1 MAAQALKAH
10 PATPAGWAFAW
21 VAWPLY
27 RPQRGLNGRRI
38 VYLDMSLVTAVDR
51 VPRFLRS
58 FYFLTGAAFL
68 VWMFLFDANDFV
80 KQYDMYAKWQE
91 LDTDKDYYLRE
102 IDKVKKER
110 AELLSSPELLEKFA
124 REKYIMK
131 RPGED
136 VFVLVPQE
144 KE

>member
-1 MAAQALKAH
+1 M
-10 PATPAGWAFAW
+10 TPADVFE
-21 VAWPLY
+21 
-27 RPQRGLNGRRI
+27 
-38 VYLDMSLVTAVDR
+38 R
-51 VPRFLRS
+51 VPRLLRN
-58 FYFLTGAAFL
+58 FYFLTGVAFL
-68 VWMFLFDANDFV
+68 AWMVLFDANDV
-80 KQYDMYAKWQE
+80 LKQYDMYAKWQE
-91 LDTDKDYYLRE
+91 LNTDKAYYLRE

-144 KE
+144 QE